1 MELFA
6 AIRWDHEREG
16 LSVRGLARRH
26 RVHRRTVRQALGS
39 ALPSPRKSPVRAA
52 PRLDPAKPHIDAML
66 REDLAA
72 PRKQRHTAR
81 RIWVRLLEEFDCPEV
96 AYPSVRDYVARR
108 RPEIAA
114 EMGAT
119 ELVRACVP
127 QSPEPGE
134 QAEVDFGDL
143 WIRLRGV
150 LTKVFLFTF
159 RLSYSGAATH
169 RAFATQGQEAFLEG
183 HVDAFARLGGVPVGK
198 VRYDNLKAAVSRVLF
213 GRTREESQRWV
224 GFRSF
229 YRLEVFYCQ
238 PGVEGAHEKGGVE
251 GEVGRFRRTHLV
263 PVPEVDSLAELNERI
278 VAADAADLHRRIGQ
292 RLRPVGDD
300 LAVEAPLLRPV
311 PAEPFPTA
319 LILSPRVDRYAQ
331 VMVRQCLYSVP
342 VRLIGRRVR
351 VELSAS
357 ELVVVEGGR
366 QVARHE
372 RVVARGGRVLVLDH
386 YLEVLWRKPGA
397 LPGSTALSQA
407 RAAGTFTA
415 AHDAFWAAARA
426 RHGDAEGTRAL
437 VEVLLLHRH
446 QVHADVV
453 AGLQAA
459 VGVGAT
465 SADVVAVEARRAAER
480 RQPTSGP
487 PEEPAG
493 AVAGPVL
500 RPAVASLTER
510 RLRALPEDDRPLPDV
525 SVYDSLLGGA
535 AERPGGAS

>member
-72 PRKQRHTAR
+72 PRKQRHTAH
-81 RIWVRLLEEFDCPEV
+81 RIWVRLLEEFGCTEV

-213 GRTREESQRWV
+213 GRTRVETQRWV
-224 GFRSF
+224 AFRSTYGF
-229 YRLEVFYCQ
+229 EAFYCQ
-238 PGVEGAHEKGGVE
+238 PGHEGSHEKGGVE
-251 GEVGRFRRTHLV
+251 GEGGRFRRNHCV
-263 PVPEVDSLAELNERI
+263 PM
-278 VAADAADLHRRIGQ
+278 
-292 RLRPVGDD
+292 
-300 LAVEAPLLRPV
+300 
-311 PAEPFPTA
+311 
-319 LILSPRVDRYAQ
+319 PRV
-331 VMVRQCLYSVP
+331 
-342 VRLIGRRVR
+342 
-351 VELSAS
+351 AS
-357 ELVVVEGGR
+357 I
-366 QVARHE
+366 
-372 RVVARGGRVLVLDH
+372 
-386 YLEVLWRKPGA
+386 
-397 LPGSTALSQA
+397 
-407 RAAGTFTA
+407 
-415 AHDAFWAAARA
+415 
-426 RHGDAEGTRAL
+426 
-437 VEVLLLHRH
+437 
-446 QVHADVV
+446 
-453 AGLQAA
+453 
-459 VGVGAT
+459 
-465 SADVVAVEARRAAER
+465 
-480 RQPTSGP
+480 
-487 PEEPAG
+487 
-493 AVAGPVL
+493 
-500 RPAVASLTER
+500 
-510 RLRALPEDDRPLPDV
+510 
-525 SVYDSLLGGA
+525 
-535 AERPGGAS
+535 

>member
-114 EMGAT
+114 DMGAT

>member
-342 VRLIGRRVR
+342 ARLIGRRVR

-510 RLRALPEDDRPLPDV
+510 RLRALPEDGRPLPDV

>member
-16 LSVRGLARRH
+16 LSVRALARRH
-26 RVHRRTVRQALGS
+26 RVHRRTVRQALAS

-66 REDLAA
+66 REDSRA

-81 RIWVRLLEEFDCPEV
+81 RVWVRLLEEFGCTDV

-114 EMGAT
+114 EAGVT
-119 ELVRACVP
+119 ELERACVP

-169 RAFATQGQEAFLEG
+169 RAFVTQGQEAFLEG
-183 HVDAFARLGGVPVGK
+183 HVDAFARLGGLPVGN

-213 GRTREESQRWV
+213 GRTREESQRWLA
-224 GFRSF
+224 FRGF
-229 YRLEVFYCQ
+229 YRLEVFYCR

-263 PVPEVDSLAELNERI
+263 PVPEVDSMAELNERI
-278 VAADAADLHRRIGQ
+278 VAADAADLRRRIGQ
-292 RLRPVGDD
+292 RLRPVGED
-300 LAVEAPLLRPV
+300 LAVEQKLLRAV
-311 PAEPFPTA
+311 PAEPFPTG
-319 LILSPRVDRYAQ
+319 LVLFPRVDRYAQ
-331 VMVRQCLYSVP
+331 VTVRQCLYSVP
-342 VRLIGRRVR
+342 ARLIGRRVR

-357 ELVVVEGGR
+357 ELVVFDGGR
-366 QVARHE
+366 RVAGHE

-386 YLEVLWRKPGA
+386 YLEVLFRKPGA

-415 AHDAFWAAARA
+415 AHEAFWAAARA
-426 RHGDAEGTRAL
+426 RHGDGEGTRAL
-437 VEVLLLHRH
+437 VEVLLLHRRLAH
-446 QVHADVV
+446 PDVV
-453 AGLQAA
+453 AGVQAA
-459 VGVGAT
+459 LAVGAA
-465 SADVVAVEARRAAER
+465 SADVVAVEARRAAETR
-480 RQPTSGP
+480 RQAMSPASEGAAGTTS
-487 PEEPAG
+487 
-493 AVAGPVL
+493 
-500 RPAVASLTER
+500 RPGVASLTER
-510 RLRALPEDDRPLPDV
+510 RLRDLPDDVRPLPDV
-525 SVYDSLLGGA
+525 SVYDSLLGRA
-535 AERPGGAS
+535 ADGPAGAS

>member
-1 MELFA
+1 M
-6 AIRWDHEREG
+6 
-16 LSVRGLARRH
+16 
-26 RVHRRTVRQALGS
+26 
-39 ALPSPRKSPVRAA
+39 
-52 PRLDPAKPHIDAML
+52 
-66 REDLAA
+66 
-72 PRKQRHTAR
+72 
-81 RIWVRLLEEFDCPEV
+81 
-96 AYPSVRDYVARR
+96 
-108 RPEIAA
+108 
-114 EMGAT
+114 
-119 ELVRACVP
+119 
-127 QSPEPGE
+127 
-134 QAEVDFGDL
+134 
-143 WIRLRGV
+143 
-150 LTKVFLFTF
+150 
-159 RLSYSGAATH
+159 
-169 RAFATQGQEAFLEG
+169 
-183 HVDAFARLGGVPVGK
+183 
-198 VRYDNLKAAVSRVLF
+198 
-213 GRTREESQRWV
+213 
-224 GFRSF
+224 
-229 YRLEVFYCQ
+229 
-238 PGVEGAHEKGGVE
+238 E

-263 PVPEVDSLAELNERI
+263 PVPEVDSLAELNARI

-487 PEEPAG
+487 PAEPTAT
-493 AVAGPVL
+493 AAP
-500 RPAVASLTER
+500 RPAVVSLTER

>member
-1 MELFA
+1 
-6 AIRWDHEREG
+6 
-16 LSVRGLARRH
+16 
-26 RVHRRTVRQALGS
+26 
-39 ALPSPRKSPVRAA
+39 
-52 PRLDPAKPHIDAML
+52 ML

-81 RIWVRLLEEFDCPEV
+81 RIWVRLLEEFGCPEV

-487 PEEPAG
+487 PEEPTAT
-493 AVAGPVL
+493 AAP
-500 RPAVASLTER
+500 RPAVVSLTER
-510 RLRALPEDDRPLPDV
+510 RLRALPEDDRPPPDV

>member
-81 RIWVRLLEEFDCPEV
+81 RIWVRLLEEFDCAEV

-263 PVPEVDSLAELNERI
+263 PVPEVDSLAELNARI

-372 RVVARGGRVLVLDH
+372 RVVARGGRVLLLDH

-407 RAAGTFTA
+407 RAACTFTA

-465 SADVVAVEARRAAER
+465 
-480 RQPTSGP
+480 PYLSG
-487 PEEPAG
+487 
-493 AVAGPVL
+493 L
-500 RPAVASLTER
+500 S
-510 RLRALPEDDRPLPDV
+510 
-525 SVYDSLLGGA
+525 DSLSPTACQAPAPGLGI
-535 AERPGGAS
+535 

>member
-16 LSVRGLARRH
+16 LSVRALARRH
-26 RVHRRTVRQALGS
+26 RVHRRTVRQALAS

-81 RIWVRLLEEFDCPEV
+81 RVWVRLLEEFGCTDV

-114 EMGAT
+114 EAGAT
-119 ELVRACVP
+119 ELERACVP

-169 RAFATQGQEAFLEG
+169 RAFVTQGQEAFLEG
-183 HVDAFARLGGVPVGK
+183 HVDAFARLGGLPVGN

-213 GRTREESQRWV
+213 GRTREESQRWLA
-224 GFRSF
+224 FRSF
-229 YRLEVFYCQ
+229 YRLEVFYCR

-263 PVPEVDSLAELNERI
+263 PVPEVDSMAELNERI
-278 VAADAADLHRRIGQ
+278 VAADAADLRRRIGQ
-292 RLRPVGDD
+292 RLRPVGED
-300 LAVEAPLLRPV
+300 LAVEQKLLRAV
-311 PAEPFPTA
+311 PAEPFPTG
-319 LILSPRVDRYAQ
+319 LVLFPRVDRYAQ
-331 VMVRQCLYSVP
+331 VTVRQCLYSVP
-342 VRLIGRRVR
+342 ARLIGRRVR

-357 ELVVVEGGR
+357 ELVVFDGGR
-366 QVARHE
+366 RVAGHE

-386 YLEVLWRKPGA
+386 YLEVLFRKPGA

-415 AHDAFWAAARA
+415 AHEAFWAAARA
-426 RHGDAEGTRAL
+426 RTGTARAPA
-437 VEVLLLHRH
+437 RWSRCCCCT
-446 QVHADVV
+446 
-453 AGLQAA
+453 AA
-459 VGVGAT
+459 WPTPMSSPACRPRWR
-465 SADVVAVEARRAAER
+465 SARPA
-480 RQPTSGP
+480 PTWSRSRPAGP
-487 PEEPAG
+487 PKPAG
-493 AVAGPVL
+493 
-500 RPAVASLTER
+500 RPCHQHRKAPPGRRRGLAVASLTER
-510 RLRALPEDDRPLPDV
+510 RLRDLPDDVRPLPDV
-525 SVYDSLLGGA
+525 SVYDSLLGRA
-535 AERPGGAS
+535 ADGPAGAS

>member
-1 MELFA
+1 VELFA
-6 AIRWDHEREG
+6 AIRRDHEREG

-81 RIWVRLLEEFDCPEV
+81 RIWVRLLEEFGCAEV

-331 VMVRQCLYSVP
+331 VTVCQCLYSVP

-487 PEEPAG
+487 PEEPTAT
-493 AVAGPVL
+493 AAP
-500 RPAVASLTER
+500 RPAVVSLTER

-535 AERPGGAS
+535 AERRGGAS